1 MQNSD
6 ITVTNWMVGWS
17 PFKGFENEFK
27 AELLDPVL
35 IKHVDSIEN
44 FGYMTKDMKEYSFFL
59 IHNDGLDS
67 VMIGDLA
74 RLYEITRIDIYAV
87 QPSQNLDGVFEV
99 QWKE

>member
-1 MQNSD
+1 
-6 ITVTNWMVGWS
+6 
-17 PFKGFENEFK
+17 
-27 AELLDPVL
+27 
-35 IKHVDSIEN
+35 
-44 FGYMTKDMKEYSFFL
+44 MTKDMKEYSFFL